1 MIIFYP
7 PSSNFLCS
15 DFIGAIFTDHLN
27 HTTKNKIKIIDIGN
41 TQNTHISKIF
51 SGSKL

>member
-1 MIIFYP
+1 MIIFDSP
-7 PSSNFLCS
+7 PSHFLCG
-15 DFIGAIFTDHLN
+15 DFIGTVGTNHLN